1 MEKTNDI
8 WKLLNIRYVKLHFHL
23 RILEDTILPINKVS
37 ALRGGMGEM
46 LLRSNCIRERECEN
60 CDFESECIV
69 RRTMYSQL
77 DIKPDFMQKNDS
89 VGYVIECENYEKYFY
104 AGDELVFNLILI
116 GKNIVY
122 FNQYLQA
129 FTYLGMEG
137 LGKYKSKYAIEAV
150 TNTKRKIIV
159 EGNNV
164 YKRRFIVQTLEEYV
178 KYRLEANQNEDTIVF
193 HTPAAIKFRG
203 QMIEQ
208 IDMEAVLEAIA
219 RRIYIFDCFEGIVA
233 DKIDIKGHVPG
244 ILSQEVHKG
253 SINRYSSTHEE
264 KIKLCGI
271 YGNAIIEK
279 PDKLAL
285 ILLYAG
291 ELMHIGKNTSFG
303 FGRYSLSIN
312 RYEEE

>member
-1 MEKTNDI
+1 MEKNNDI
-8 WKLLNIRYVKLHFHL
+8 WELLKIRYVKLHFHL
-23 RILEDTILPINKVS
+23 RILEDTQLPINKVS

-77 DIKPDFMQKNDS
+77 EIQPEFMQKNDS
-89 VGYVIECENYEKYFY
+89 VGYVIECENYEEYFY
-104 AGDELVFNLILI
+104 AGDELTFNLILI

-137 LGKYKSKYAIEAV
+137 LGKYKSKYVIEAV

-164 YKRRFIVQTLEEYV
+164 YKRRFLVQTLDEYV
-178 KYRLEANQNEDTIVF
+178 KYRLKSNQNEDTIVF
-193 HTPAAIKFRG
+193 HTPTSIKYKG
-203 QMIEQ
+203 QMMEQ
-208 IDMEAVLEAIA
+208 IDMEAVMAAIA
-219 RRIYIFDCFEGIVA
+219 RRIYIFDCFEGIAA
-233 DKIDIKGHVPG
+233 DKIDITGHVPRVV
-244 ILSQEVHKG
+244 SQNVHKG
-253 SINRYSSTHEE
+253 SIERYSSTHDE
-264 KIKLCGI
+264 KIRLYGI

-312 RYEEE
+312 KYEEE